1 MQEIIKILE
10 KFVQDR
16 NWSQFHTGSEL
27 VRALSIEVAELNE
40 LFLFYR
46 SADISRIKE
55 ELADVF
61 IYSLLLANRF
71 NLDIKRI
78 ILDKIEINAKKYP
91 VSKFKDSNKKYN
103 Q

>member
-16 NWSQFHTGSEL
+16 NWSQFHTGGEL

-46 SADISRIKE
+46 SADIEKIKE
-55 ELADVF
+55 ELADVL

-71 NLDIKRI
+71 NLDVKKI
-78 ILDKIEINAKKYP
+78 ILDKIEKNGKKYP
-91 VSKFKDSNKKYN
+91 IVKFKGSNKKYN